1 MTIIPHKWPHLLGI
15 LALLAL
21 PASPVFAQQPVTNAE
36 ASPSVNDGYR
46 IRGGDKLSIKFLYQP
61 ELNEP
66 AIVVRP
72 DGFIALSMIDEVMAK
87 GLTVAELKSSIEKAY
102 SESLRSPVVSIN
114 LVEFVAPRI
123 YVGGQVAKPGSYELR
138 AGQTLMQAIILAGG
152 FTRDANRKMVLHA
165 RPDGAAATD
174 GAAGANGSTG
184 GSKLKT
190 ATFDAMRMLDNSV
203 TAQDVSLQDGD
214 YVFVPDSKLSKMSR
228 ILEAFRAAIPG
239 IGIGMTR

>member
-1 MTIIPHKWPHLLGI
+1 MILTVILHEWPRLLSI

-21 PASPVFAQQPVTNAE
+21 PASSVFAQQPVMNTE

-66 AIVVRP
+66 AVIVRP
-72 DGFIALSMIDEVMAK
+72 DGFITLPMIDEVMAK

-114 LVEFVAPRI
+114 LVEFVAPRVF
-123 YVGGQVAKPGSYELR
+123 VGGQVMKPGSYDLR

-165 RPDGAAATD
+165 RPDGAT
-174 GAAGANGSTG
+174 GATG
-184 GSKLKT
+184 GSKLKM
-190 ATFDAMRMLDNSV
+190 ATFDAMRMLDNSAI
-203 TAQDVSLQDGD
+203 AQEVSLQDGD
-214 YVFVPDSKLSKMSR
+214 YIFVPDSKLSKMSR

-239 IGIGMTR
+239 IGIGVTR